1 LLKYK
6 IAQNADITLGYLI
19 FSKKSKRAFKSS
31 PTGKQNRP
39 IWSPCL
45 PEKAKYSEWF
55 DNLSRV
61 YMAVHFAFATGP
73 VTPVFIESW
82 LVTPGNSN

>member
-1 LLKYK
+1 MLTLLWATSSFQKNQK
-6 IAQNADITLGYLI
+6 EPSKVAQLE
-19 FSKKSKRAFKSS
+19 K
-31 PTGKQNRP
+31 NRP

-45 PEKAKYSEWF
+45 LEKAKYSEWF

-82 LVTPGNSN
+82 LITPGNSH